1 MRSDL
6 DGVGKGVGGDLEV
19 GDGGAVLL
27 LLLTLVAL
35 EEVGDALVERRL
47 DRDQSF
53 VLFHLGEK
61 KVYNCI

>member
-61 KVYNCI
+61 KGV